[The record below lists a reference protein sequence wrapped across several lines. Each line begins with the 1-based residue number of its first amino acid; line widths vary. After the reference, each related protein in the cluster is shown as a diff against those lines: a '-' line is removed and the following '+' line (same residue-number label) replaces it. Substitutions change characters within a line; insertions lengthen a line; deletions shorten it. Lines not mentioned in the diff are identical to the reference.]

1 MRGMYWK
8 PEGASQVQRALV
20 AALAITGLVAVERFP
35 SEEQQPF
42 YAEKMLAARKA
53 KEAMDVIRD
62 ASERRGLRVRSKTD
76 PSGTRLIGEVL
87 SPITSGSGSLV
98 SKQTSVNPNFAAV
111 VVQWAKDL
119 GLKGGD
125 TVAVGVSGSFPAM
138 NIAVYSA
145 LHELGIEPIIISST
159 AASQW
164 GANNPGFTWLDMES
178 VLRKKEVFPYKSR
191 AASLG
196 GVGDDAIGIT
206 ERGRKMLM
214 RAIERNEIPGIGVVP
229 PQEEPRAEEGAEEP
243 PPELAPIDQ
252 NRVRERMRVYYEN
265 AGDRPIRAYVNVG
278 GGTVS
283 VGTKVGKRK
292 FLPGVN
298 RRPPKGI
305 DEMPPSVLG
314 AFLQTGVPAIHVT
327 RIIDLAEE
335 YGLEIDPSAVVWQ
348 LAVGQKQRVEI
359 IKALYRDA
367 HLLILDEPTAVLTPQ
382 EVDQLFETLNHLTAD
397 GNGLIFISH
406 KLHEVLSLSDRI
418 TVLRQ
423 GRVTGATTSNSSLPS
438 LLSAIGAM

>member
-178 VLRKKEVFPYKSR
+178 VLRKKEVFPYKSK

-196 GVGDDAIGIT
+196 GVGDEAIGIT

-214 RAIERNEIPGIGVVP
+214 RAIERNEIPGIGVVQ

-314 AFLQTGVPAIHVT
+314 AFLRSGVPAIHVT

-335 YGLEIDPSAVVWQ
+335 YGLEIAPRRMPE
-348 LAVGQKQRVEI
+348 VGQGDVFQKRQPNRWLAGIV
-359 IKALYRDA
+359 LV
-367 HLLILDEPTAVLTPQ
+367 LIL
-382 EVDQLFETLNHLTAD
+382 
-397 GNGLIFISH
+397 
-406 KLHEVLSLSDRI
+406 LSVFVVARAPWG
-418 TVLRQ
+418 TRMLRTTIPPESVVPPAP
-423 GRVTGATTSNSSLPS
+423 RPVTGMTTITGEGDGKGANQSKSPS
-438 LLSAIGAM
+438 QSPSQRPPV

>member
-178 VLRKKEVFPYKSR
+178 VLRKKEVFPYKSK

-196 GVGDDAIGIT
+196 GVGDEAIGIT

-214 RAIERNEIPGIGVVP
+214 RAIERNEIPGIGVVQ

-305 DEMPPSVLG
+305 DDMPPSVLG
-314 AFLQTGVPAIHVT
+314 AFLRSGVPAIHVT

-335 YGLEIDPSAVVWQ
+335 YGLEIAPRRMPE
-348 LAVGQKQRVEI
+348 VGQGDVFQKRQPNRWLAGIV
-359 IKALYRDA
+359 LV
-367 HLLILDEPTAVLTPQ
+367 LIL
-382 EVDQLFETLNHLTAD
+382 
-397 GNGLIFISH
+397 
-406 KLHEVLSLSDRI
+406 LSVFVVARAPWG
-418 TVLRQ
+418 TRMLRTTIPPESIVPPAP
-423 GRVTGATTSNSSLPS
+423 RPVTGMTTITGEGDRKGANPSKSPSQPSSQRPPV
-438 LLSAIGAM
+438 